1 MSGRRI
7 LPLPPVVAGKV
18 AAGEVIERPS
28 AALKELI
35 ENSLDAG
42 AADLRADIEEG
53 GAALLEVRDDG
64 EGIVA
69 EDLPRALMRQATS
82 KIATEEDFTEV
93 RTFGFRGEALASLAA
108 VSEMSLASRTA
119 DAAHGHIFFPGN
131 GADGA
136 RNDTRETASP
146 RPHPMA
152 RGTIVS
158 ARAMFA
164 DFPGR
169 RRFLRAPATEAAH
182 CVNTVTIAALGAP
195 RTAFTFTV
203 NGRTRLSLPSVE
215 TRAARLAEMFPKL
228 RDATRAVA
236 ESAGAL
242 SLEGEIFSPHLGATG
257 KSIGQFFYVNGRFVR
272 DRLLRRAVSDALRG
286 MSHHGEPGYALFL
299 NLPSAAVDVNM
310 HPAKLE
316 VRFMEPRAIF
326 EFIRRA
332 IGKAFAA
339 PLGAPLG
346 TETLPPPAAPQ
357 RIRTRLPPETALS
370 QDFPQPMLSAP
381 ASENAGNAAQS
392 SVSHAAA
399 EETWRRMFG
408 DIPSVAKP
416 PLFGDAPLGRALGQL
431 HDIYIIA
438 ENGGG
443 LVVVDMHAAHERILY
458 EELKSAFNRGRPAM
472 QRLLSPARAALSP
485 LQAAAL
491 AEHGGD
497 LPGLVAYSR
506 DAHTAEIGEVAALIA
521 RRCDPA
527 ALLTEMLDAVAEA
540 AAENQAETL
549 RDAALSS
556 IACHAAVRAN
566 RRLSLEE
573 MNALLRRMEETER
586 SGVCNH
592 GRPCWQQ
599 IERDYFDRIFRRGQ

>member
-1 MSGRRI
+1 MTVRRI

-18 AAGEVIERPS
+18 AAGEVIERPA

-42 AADLRADIEEG
+42 AKDLRAEIEEG

-69 EDLPRALMRQATS
+69 EDLPRALMRRATS
-82 KIATEEDFTEV
+82 KIATEEDFAEV

-108 VSEMSLASRTA
+108 VSEMSVASRTA
-119 DAAHGHIFFPGN
+119 DAPHGHIFFPGN
-131 GADGA
+131 GEDKTG
-136 RNDTRETASP
+136 ETDPP

-152 RGTIVS
+152 PGTIIS
-158 ARAMFA
+158 ARGMFA

-182 CVNTVTIAALGAP
+182 CVNAATIAALGAP
-195 RTAFTFTV
+195 QTAFTLTV
-203 NGRTRLSLPSVE
+203 NGRARLSLPVAESHL
-215 TRAARLAEMFPKL
+215 TRLTEIFPKL
-228 RDATRAVA
+228 RDATREVG
-236 ESAGAL
+236 EGAGAL
-242 SLEGEIFSPHLGATG
+242 SLEGAVFSPHLGATG
-257 KSIGQFFYVNGRFVR
+257 KNIGQFFYVNGRFVR

-286 MSHHGEPGYALFL
+286 LAHDGEPGYLLFL
-299 NLPSAAVDVNM
+299 NLPPAAVDVNM
-310 HPAKLE
+310 HPAKME

-326 EFIRRA
+326 EFTRRA

-346 TETLPPPAAPQ
+346 ME
-357 RIRTRLPPETALS
+357 RLPPSPPEPPRNRPPRQQPANFMQREFSS
-370 QDFPQPMLSAP
+370 QP
-381 ASENAGNAAQS
+381 ADNAGNGAPPA
-392 SVSHAAA
+392 VSPAAA
-399 EETWRRMFG
+399 EETWKRMFD
-408 DIPSVAKP
+408 DIPSGTPK
-416 PLFGDAPLGRALGQL
+416 PLFGNAPLGRALGQL

-438 ENGGG
+438 ENGNG

-458 EELKSAFNRGRPAM
+458 EELKTAFNRGRPAM
-472 QRLLSPARAALSP
+472 QRMLAPVRAALSP

-491 AEHGGD
+491 SEHGGD
-497 LPGLVAYSR
+497 LPGLVAHPL
-506 DAHTAEIGEVAALIA
+506 DAHTAEISEVASLIA

-527 ALLTEMLDAVAEA
+527 ALLAEMLTAFAEA
-540 AAENQAETL
+540 ASAEIKAETL
-549 RDAALSS
+549 QDAALSS

-599 IERDYFDRIFRRGQ
+599 IRRGYFDKIFRRGQ